1 MVFQIL
7 ITLVIKIF
15 IFLYHMMS
23 GNLTIKRCIRILDI
37 KVHRK

>member
-1 MVFQIL
+1 MVSQIL

-23 GNLTIKRCIRILDI
+23 GNLTIK
-37 KVHRK
+37 KMYQNPGY